1 MIKQH
6 TKERNDNR
14 SNLVQIENMMTN
26 VATTSTVPCPKVSQA
41 PHPRIMLEQRP
52 EIRQVQ
58 YNESNLTIFPQIK
71 LLPHPENQLVPQP
84 DIKLTIH
91 RESRQQQPDMKL
103 VPQPDIK
110 LITHPESRKQRQTD
124 MKLISQPETNS
135 ASKQSGSKKR
145 KLVLNPEVKQMP
157 CHMVNQKSLPEVSRI
172 THSENKQIPHSE
184 NENVP
189 HPKTIHTPSPV
200 SHSGNNFEPLP
211 KEGVAP
217 SARTYQV
224 PTCEIKQSNP
234 DKKRASPYIGI
245 ETKSGAEV
253 KQNPPQDNEKLLS
266 GGIRQIRFADCKTPP
281 RPVLFVSYDK
291 GKQVTCRATQPEIEQ
306 KLLIQTQQMLSPDQ
320 SPVQDPLKLMSKA
333 TVSPGNDLCSNQV
346 NMLYR

>member
-1 MIKQH
+1 
-6 TKERNDNR
+6 
-14 SNLVQIENMMTN
+14 MMTS
-26 VATTSTVPCPKVSQA
+26 VATTSTVPSPKVLHV
-41 PHPRIMLEQRP
+41 PNPGIMLEQRP

-84 DIKLTIH
+84 DIKLTTH
-91 RESRQQQPDMKL
+91 TESRQQQPDMKL

-110 LITHPESRKQRQTD
+110 LTTHPESWQLRQTD
-124 MKLISQPETNS
+124 MKLVPQSETYS
-135 ASKQSGSKKR
+135 ASKQPGNKKR
-145 KLVLNPEVKQMP
+145 KLVLNPEVKQRA
-157 CHMVNQKSLPEVSRI
+157 CHMVNQKSLSEIIRK
-172 THSENKQIPHSE
+172 TYSENKHIPHSE

-189 HPKTIHTPSPV
+189 RPKTNHTPNPV
-200 SHSGNNFEPLP
+200 SHSGNNIEPLP
-211 KEGVAP
+211 DEGVAP
-217 SARTYQV
+217 SARTKQV

-234 DKKRASPYIGI
+234 DKKRVSPYIGI

-266 GGIRQIRFADCKTPP
+266 GVNRPIPFADCETPP

-306 KLLIQTQQMLSPDQ
+306 KLLIQTKQMLSPDQ
-320 SPVQDPLKLMSKA
+320 SPVQDQLKLMSKA